1 MKILAVAD
9 EECKALWDYFTP
21 DKLEGVELIIACGD
35 LSRHYLEY
43 LATMA
48 PVPLLYVHGNHDE
61 SYDTRPPQGVIC
73 LDDDVYVHNGLRI
86 AGLGGS
92 CRYRTGAWQFTEA
105 EMKKR
110 INRLR
115 GKIDRHGGIDI
126 LVTHAPLHGYG
137 DMTDLPHRGFTVFS
151 VLLDRYHPQLML
163 HGHIHLNY
171 GCSIPREQQYGATRI
186 VNCYERVYLDVDA
199 PGCLLRCWDG
209 MPCRGEACLA
219 LGLPVGILLPFTL
232 RAGHVRP
239 LPSGTAN
246 FIKQGEPFP

>member
-92 CRYRTGAWQFTEA
+92 VRYKPGPFQYTQR
-105 EMKKR
+105 EMER
-110 INRLR
+110 RVARLSS
-115 GKIDRHGGIDI
+115 KIRRMGGVDI
-126 LVTHAPLHGYG
+126 IVAHAPV
-137 DMTDLPHRGFTVFS
+137 RGCNDGEDPAHMGFDCFNA
-151 VLLDRYHPQLML
+151 ML
-163 HGHIHLNY
+163 GQFQPKYFVHGHVHLNY
-171 GCSIPREQQYGATRI
+171 GRIPRCAQCGETQVINA
-186 VNCYERVYLDVDA
+186 YERYTFELETPEA
-199 PGCLLRCWDG
+199 PPAPPQRPFGSLLVPKLFWK
-209 MPCRGEACLA
+209 
-219 LGLPVGILLPFTL
+219 
-232 RAGHVRP
+232 
-239 LPSGTAN
+239 S
-246 FIKQGEPFP
+246 K

>member
-61 SYDTRPPQGVIC
+61 SYDARPPQGVIC

-92 CRYRTGAWQFTEA
+92 CRYRTG
-105 EMKKR
+105 
-110 INRLR
+110 RLAVYR
-115 GKIDRHGGIDI
+115 GRDEKAHQPSARQDRPPWRH
-126 LVTHAPLHGYG
+126 
-137 DMTDLPHRGFTVFS
+137 
-151 VLLDRYHPQLML
+151 
-163 HGHIHLNY
+163 
-171 GCSIPREQQYGATRI
+171 
-186 VNCYERVYLDVDA
+186 
-199 PGCLLRCWDG
+199 
-209 MPCRGEACLA
+209 
-219 LGLPVGILLPFTL
+219 
-232 RAGHVRP
+232 
-239 LPSGTAN
+239 
-246 FIKQGEPFP
+246 

>member
-92 CRYRTGAWQFTEA
+92 CRYRTG
-105 EMKKR
+105 
-110 INRLR
+110 RLAVYR
-115 GKIDRHGGIDI
+115 GRDEKAHQPSARQDRPPWRH
-126 LVTHAPLHGYG
+126 
-137 DMTDLPHRGFTVFS
+137 
-151 VLLDRYHPQLML
+151 
-163 HGHIHLNY
+163 
-171 GCSIPREQQYGATRI
+171 
-186 VNCYERVYLDVDA
+186 
-199 PGCLLRCWDG
+199 
-209 MPCRGEACLA
+209 
-219 LGLPVGILLPFTL
+219 
-232 RAGHVRP
+232 
-239 LPSGTAN
+239 
-246 FIKQGEPFP
+246 

>member
-1 MKILAVAD
+1 MKILAIAD

-43 LATMA
+43 LATVA

-137 DMTDLPHRGFTVFS
+137 DMTDLPHRGFTAFS

-186 VNCYERVYLDVDA
+186 VNCYERVYLDVNA
-199 PGCLLRCWDG
+199 PAPKPRLRLFASLLGRN
-209 MPCRGEACLA
+209 A
-219 LGLPVGILLPFTL
+219 L
-232 RAGHVRP
+232 
-239 LPSGTAN
+239 
-246 FIKQGEPFP
+246 

>member
-110 INRLR
+110 INHLR
-115 GKIDRHGGIDI
+115 GKIDRHGGFDI
-126 LVTHAPLHGYG
+126 LVTHAPLRRH
-137 DMTDLPHRGFTVFS
+137 DRPAAPRLHSVFG
-151 VLLDRYHPQLML
+151 P
-163 HGHIHLNY
+163 
-171 GCSIPREQQYGATRI
+171 
-186 VNCYERVYLDVDA
+186 
-199 PGCLLRCWDG
+199 
-209 MPCRGEACLA
+209 
-219 LGLPVGILLPFTL
+219 
-232 RAGHVRP
+232 AGP
-239 LPSGTAN
+239 LPSAADAARAHPSELRLLHPAGATVRRDPHR
-246 FIKQGEPFP
+246 QLL

>member
-92 CRYRTGAWQFTEA
+92 CRYRTGAWQFTNA
-105 EMKKR
+105 
-110 INRLR
+110 
-115 GKIDRHGGIDI
+115 IDSWSWQ
-126 LVTHAPLHGYG
+126 GYG
-137 DMTDLPHRGFTVFS
+137 DNGGEIRKIKPHW
-151 VLLDRYHPQLML
+151 Y
-163 HGHIHLNY
+163 Y
-171 GCSIPREQQYGATRI
+171 YK
-186 VNCYERVYLDVDA
+186 
-199 PGCLLRCWDG
+199 CW
-209 MPCRGEACLA
+209 
-219 LGLPVGILLPFTL
+219 F
-232 RAGHVRP
+232 
-239 LPSGTAN
+239 
-246 FIKQGEPFP
+246 